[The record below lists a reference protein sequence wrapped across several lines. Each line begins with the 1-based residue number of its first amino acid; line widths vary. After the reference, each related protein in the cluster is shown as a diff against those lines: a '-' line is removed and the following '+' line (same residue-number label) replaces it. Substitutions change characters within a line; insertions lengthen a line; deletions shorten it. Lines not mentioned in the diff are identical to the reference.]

1 MKRIIILASRSLQ
14 RKKLLETIGLNFEI
28 ETSNFKEDMT
38 EKLPVNKLAQKLALG
53 KAQDVAKKH
62 KNAIIIGADTFAILG
77 KELLGS
83 PRTQQEAKEMIKK
96 ISGKKH
102 KIITGFA
109 IIDTGKNKTI
119 TDYDITDV
127 WFQPLTHKEINN
139 YIKLD
144 KSLDKAAG
152 YSIQEIGSLFI
163 EKINGNY
170 ASVVGL
176 PIGKIYKHLL
186 KLGVN
191 ILA

>member
-127 WFQPLTHKEINN
+127 WFKKLTHKEINN